1 MTAASLNEVIYLCF
15 IFEIVDG
22 NNVFSPFKIPI
33 YKGCHSTLVE
43 PVYNA
48 DPFHGHD
55 GFGDTNH
62 DEEPDLKHVQ
72 DEHAVNTLVRIVKSN
87 PGQITLVALG
97 PLTNVAMAMRLDS
110 QFASNLKDLYIMGGN
125 TEGKGN
131 ITVSAEF
138 NFHSDPEAAFIV
150 LENTRCPTFIAS
162 WELCLHKATLHLVFT

>member
-1 MTAASLNEVIYLCF
+1 M
-15 IFEIVDG
+15 
-22 NNVFSPFKIPI
+22 
-33 YKGCHSTLVE
+33 
-43 PVYNA
+43 YNA

-62 DEEPDLKHVQ
+62 DDEPNLKCVQ
-72 DEHAVNTLVRIVKSN
+72 ESEHAVNALVRIVKSN
-87 PGQITLVALG
+87 PGEITLVALG

-162 WELCLHKATLHLVFT
+162 WELCLHKATLHLVLQNTFWSIDGFWRTYKKYISI